1 MISRRHTHSLLFLN
15 SPCIMM
21 SRSVLWLGLALVWTS
36 GIVACT
42 ASSATAEPAPI
53 QKRAPAAPAAVHADA
68 GASSHKHKL
77 ETVYSEPADRPAPLT
92 HKKKISQARL
102 SQQEAD
108 EADMVRDIDFEA
120 TGAPEGTNEFA
131 SQLLAYHTDDI
142 PRGDELR
149 QIDQIETKLLAIEA
163 SAGLVIQRQRA
174 LALMRDVPSDA
185 IRARLITRAQ
195 DQNESVGI
203 RAAALRS
210 LRAVSNI
217 NDVDAHKVLHDAMQD
232 ANPRIRSAAAPQK
245 HTNQ

>member
-1 MISRRHTHSLLFLN
+1 MLSRRHAHSLLFLN

-53 QKRAPAAPAAVHADA
+53 EKRAPAAPTAVHEDA

-77 ETVYSEPADRPAPLT
+77 ETVYSEPADRPAPLQT

-102 SQQEAD
+102 SQEEAD

-120 TGAPEGTNEFA
+120 TGAPEGTNELA

-142 PRGDELR
+142 PRGDELI
-149 QIDQIETKLLAIEA
+149 QIDNIETKLLAIEA
-163 SAGLVIQRQRA
+163 SAGLVIQRQHR
-174 LALMRDVPSDA
+174 
-185 IRARLITRAQ
+185 
-195 DQNESVGI
+195 GC
-203 RAAALRS
+203 
-210 LRAVSNI
+210 
-217 NDVDAHKVLHDAMQD
+217 
-232 ANPRIRSAAAPQK
+232 
-245 HTNQ
+245 